1 MSLRRLLL
9 TAAIGCWSAVWGLS
23 AAALDDPT
31 ARARVTHF
39 DNGLVVVTLEDPST
53 PVVSFQMWVKV
64 GSRDEAGYTGLAHLF
79 EHMMF
84 NGSKHIGPEQHANL
98 ISARG
103 GEVNAYTSDDQTV
116 YHDDVTRETLP
127 LVIDLEHERLA
138 NLDISATSLD
148 RERQVVLEERRLRN
162 EDAPMGRLYEALF
175 ALLWQALPYRT
186 PTVGWRS
193 DVEKATPEVCQKFF
207 KTYYA
212 PNNIVI
218 VITGDFDANDAL
230 ARIRRTIGTMKPSES
245 IPRNPTE
252 EPPQRGERR
261 AIVHFDVNGP
271 LLAAAWHAPATG
283 SPDGEALDVLSTILS
298 DGRSSRLY
306 RSLVHDAEVA
316 LSAQGAYWEFQA
328 AGAFVA
334 IATVRPGLQIA
345 DVERRFFAEIER
357 VRTEPVSEAELDKA
371 KRQIEVSLVNG
382 LDTSHAL
389 AERIG
394 SDFTALGR
402 IRPLDERLARIRAVT
417 AADVQRVAQTYL
429 VDDQRSVVHLLKPE
443 GDAGPAKAAAKK
455 PAKGRGGA

>member
-1 MSLRRLLL
+1 MPLRRLLL
-9 TAAIGCWSAVWGLS
+9 SAAIGCCSAVWSLS
-23 AAALDDPT
+23 AAALDDP
-31 ARARVTHF
+31 ASRARVTRL

-84 NGSKHIGPEQHANL
+84 NGSKNVGPEQHAEL
-98 ISARG
+98 IAARG
-103 GEVNAYTSDDQTV
+103 GAVNAYTSNDQTV

-138 NLDISATSLD
+138 HLDISAKTLD

-175 ALLWQALPYRT
+175 ATLWQALPYRT
-186 PTVGWRS
+186 PVVGWRS
-193 DVEKATPEVCQKFF
+193 DVEKANVEVCRKFF
-207 KTYYA
+207 STYYA
-212 PNNIVI
+212 PNNIVV

-230 ARIRRTIGTMKPSES
+230 ARIERTFGKLRPSES

-252 EPPQRGERR
+252 EPEQRGERR
-261 AIVHFDVNGP
+261 TIVHFDVNGP

-283 SPDGEALDVLSTILS
+283 SPDGEALDVLSMILS

-316 LSAQGAYWEFQA
+316 LSAAGGYWEFDA

-334 IATVRPGLQIA
+334 IATVRPGAKIA
-345 DVERRFFAEIER
+345 DVEQRFFAEIER
-357 VRTEPVSEAELDKA
+357 VRREPVSEAELEKA
-371 KRQIEVSLVNG
+371 KRQIEVMLVNG
-382 LDTSHAL
+382 LETSHAL

-394 SDFTALGR
+394 SDFLAFGR
-402 IRPLDERLARIRAVT
+402 IRPLDERLGRIRAVT
-417 AADVQRVAQTYL
+417 AADVQRVARQYL
-429 VDDQRSVVHLLKPE
+429 VDDQRSVVHLMAPE
-443 GDAGPAKAAAKK
+443 PEKK
-455 PAKGRGGA
+455 PAKRRGGA